1 MGEEKVRVSG
11 EISRPA
17 DAPILPTVNPASE
30 KPVEKASGLHASVYV
45 MLVTR
50 DVQTFYENGLICSA
64 VFGFP

>member
-30 KPVEKASGLHASVYV
+30 KPVEKSGGIHASVYV
-45 MLVTR
+45 MSVLT
-50 DVQTFYENGLICSA
+50 NCSQA
-64 VFGFP
+64 SSNPG